1 MLFATLSD
9 FFALI
14 YHWKVEDLE
23 KQRVKEANSGRSRN
37 MSSWVYSSDG
47 GVWRIS
53 VYTSSTPLHTSSVSQ
68 LQLTI
73 LALVLHFEFAGY
85 P

>member
-1 MLFATLSD
+1 VLFATLSD

-14 YHWKVEDLE
+14 YYWKVEDLE
-23 KQRVKEANSGRSRN
+23 KQRVKEANSGRSIN

-53 VYTSSTPLHTSSVSQ
+53 V
-68 LQLTI
+68 
-73 LALVLHFEFAGY
+73 
-85 P
+85 

>member
-14 YHWKVEDLE
+14 CHWKVEDLE
-23 KQRVKEANSGRSRN
+23 KQRVKEASSGRSRN

-47 GVWRIS
+47 RVWRIS
-53 VYTSSTPLHTSSVSQ
+53 V
-68 LQLTI
+68 
-73 LALVLHFEFAGY
+73 
-85 P
+85 

>member
-23 KQRVKEANSGRSRN
+23 KQRVKEANSGRGIN

-47 GVWRIS
+47 RVWRIS
-53 VYTSSTPLHTSSVSQ
+53 
-68 LQLTI
+68 
-73 LALVLHFEFAGY
+73 G
-85 P
+85 